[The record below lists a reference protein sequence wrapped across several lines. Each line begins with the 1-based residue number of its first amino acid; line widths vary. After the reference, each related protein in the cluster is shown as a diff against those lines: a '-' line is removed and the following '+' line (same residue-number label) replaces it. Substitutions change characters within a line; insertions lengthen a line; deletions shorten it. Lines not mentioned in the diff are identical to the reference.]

1 MPSAPSK
8 NVIYHFNQNQVDPA
22 FCHKNSLSSAPLSLQ
37 LLSLSLKNLR
47 HRQNREKNWR
57 ENYKRGRRRRRRRD
71 THFER
76 AASVAPPWRKRKERR
91 TKVAGTRRKTR
102 MWMKSKSR
110 KYMTSVAKSAA
121 RRPSTD
127 NNVSP
132 LSLCLSLSV
141 PLSLTHTLFTLSCA

>member
-22 FCHKNSLSSAPLSLQ
+22 FCHKNSLSSAPLSLSQ
-37 LLSLSLKNLR
+37 KSASSAKSGKKLERKL
-47 HRQNREKNWR
+47 QDC
-57 ENYKRGRRRRRRRD
+57 KRGRRRRRD

-141 PLSLTHTLFTLSCA
+141 SLSLTHTLFTLSCA